1 MFNIGIVGSR
11 RPSEESI
18 IKLINYLDWFIANI
32 DDQVGIVTGGS
43 YGADSIGMAYAASR
57 GLELTVYRPKEWHN
71 SEFCERLLAEGY
83 TEIFMTGASFLDRHT
98 FIVEDS
104 DILICPDYGN
114 GTLDAFEKAVIKN
127 IPIVSVGLYRPAKDR
142 FRDVPPG
149 VIHLGQPLFTA
160 PQPMSSFYNF
170 C

>member
-57 GLELTVYRPKEWHN
+57 GLELTVYRPK
-71 SEFCERLLAEGY
+71 
-83 TEIFMTGASFLDRHT
+83 
-98 FIVEDS
+98 
-104 DILICPDYGN
+104 
-114 GTLDAFEKAVIKN
+114 
-127 IPIVSVGLYRPAKDR
+127 
-142 FRDVPPG
+142 
-149 VIHLGQPLFTA
+149 
-160 PQPMSSFYNF
+160 
-170 C
+170 